1 MAAGQRYLCASI
13 TMAEDAGMSD
23 APTEMGE
30 AALLSYP
37 ALSQREREVLRLCI
51 SGLTVT
57 RIAEM
62 SGRSLKTVST
72 QKLAAYRKLGLK
84 NDMDLFRRLSQYR
97 A

>member
-1 MAAGQRYLCASI
+1 
-13 TMAEDAGMSD
+13 MAEDAGMSD